1 MAKKPERPSGG
12 WKIHEKQLQD
22 LYDWIN
28 RERLVDA
35 PGLQET
41 PFGKRITKHDFKFN
55 PQFSPFFNK
64 TDSYTL
70 QLGIKTG
77 YVYAPYDSGSSTHL
91 QMLHRFPLEPKIGP
105 TLLSAS
111 TSPVLTLE
119 PSATNHIF
127 LELTWGVFTSAIGGW
142 SHESS
147 HAFKVDTQVTGTAN
161 TGNAG
166 GHSHGGYTSY
176 ENSHTHGGGSVGS
189 GSTAAGES
197 HRHTITAESDHYHTI
212 PSLTVGTGYLKVNKR
227 TYYLTDAEFI
237 TQTSA
242 TPPTETSTVTNMLA
256 GWIKLDANGEVD
268 TSSNDGFRWF
278 LEGAIHADKA
288 PDYVTG
294 ETSPSRTEPVA
305 PIAASGQT
313 IPGA

>member
-1 MAKKPERPSGG
+1 MAIKPERPSGG

-41 PFGKRITKHDFKFN
+41 PFGKRITKHDFKFK

-77 YVYAPYDSGSSTHL
+77 YIYAPHDSGSSTHL
-91 QMLHRFPLEPKIGP
+91 QMLHRFPVEPKIGS

-111 TSPVLTLE
+111 PSPVLTLE

-127 LELTWGVFTSAIGGW
+127 LKLTWGVFISAIGGW

-147 HAFKVDTQVTGTAN
+147 HAFKVDDQVTGTN
-161 TGNAG
+161 YTG
-166 GHSHGGYTSY
+166 Y
-176 ENSHTHGGGSVGS
+176 EDDHTHGS
-189 GSTAAGES
+189 GESAGDS
-197 HRHTITAESDHYHTI
+197 HRHTIPA
-212 PSLTVGTGYLKVNKR
+212 LTVGTGYLKVNKR
-227 TYYLTDAEFI
+227 TYYLTAAEFI

-242 TPPTETSTVTNMLA
+242 TPPTETATVTNMLA
-256 GWIKLDANGEVD
+256 GWIKLDANGEVN
-268 TSSNDGFRWF
+268 TASNDGFRWF
-278 LEGAIHADKA
+278 LEGAIHTEKA
-288 PDYVTG
+288 PDYITG

-305 PIAASGQT
+305 PIASTGES